1 MFIVAG
7 LWADRATMKQKW
19 ALRFRNLIHTNHAA
33 MRDQLS
39 GVSDVDHTARPS
51 AIAVIAVDEWAAQV
65 AVDELAPYV
74 DNLTLR
80 VFTPDADLSGD
91 FAFRPSRDTLTEPP
105 RRRGRRS
112 QKPPTASPSAIDIA
126 DVPTYR
132 TFSTTVEWLGIRNS
146 QIADMLGY
154 RTNAMNSLV
163 ETLSWKKSSKRSVDE
178 PNGQGTGLQRSHP
191 VPDPPPELL
200 TSFAGRNCPNINGLD
215 LSADWS
221 RISVL
226 KARQRFQH
234 FLAEDG
240 KSRDHYWPHD
250 GRVASLAI
258 RMKRARLPVAAGWRA
273 VLNIPNLT
281 QIDPDFMVRMGAGN
295 AAGLA
300 IEPNWWYGEYE
311 RSAVNQ
317 GTIADKLVD
326 YYRLTDYLRR
336 LRCDPPAIMLIC
348 DREEAESLFW
358 AIGKD
363 LLLFTATYDRFMIG
377 NLIGDGTVFRFRGE
391 PVNIYVPASNQ
402 LISLP
407 WLVGAN
413 RMGLHQMTNR
423 R

>member
-1 MFIVAG
+1 MQAPYSSVSDLAGWNKYDRRKCLSIVTKLQGIGYVGYQKMGNTKPAVDRYWVAELGNRYWKQHFDDEETLLGNTARELKLLRDRFPMVEQIYHRLSAFTGDGGANEVSAFRWLRSSSIHAVAEFDGGHWVMFIVAG

-163 ETLSWKKSSKRSVDE
+163 ETLSGKKSSKRSVDE

-191 VPDPPPELL
+191 VPGPPPELL
-200 TSFAGRNCPNINGLD
+200 TSFAGRNCPSINGLD

-221 RISVL
+221 RISV
-226 KARQRFQH
+226 
-234 FLAEDG
+234 
-240 KSRDHYWPHD
+240 
-250 GRVASLAI
+250 
-258 RMKRARLPVAAGWRA
+258 
-273 VLNIPNLT
+273 
-281 QIDPDFMVRMGAGN
+281 
-295 AAGLA
+295 
-300 IEPNWWYGEYE
+300 
-311 RSAVNQ
+311 
-317 GTIADKLVD
+317 
-326 YYRLTDYLRR
+326 
-336 LRCDPPAIMLIC
+336 
-348 DREEAESLFW
+348 
-358 AIGKD
+358 
-363 LLLFTATYDRFMIG
+363 
-377 NLIGDGTVFRFRGE
+377 
-391 PVNIYVPASNQ
+391 
-402 LISLP
+402 
-407 WLVGAN
+407 
-413 RMGLHQMTNR
+413 
-423 R
+423 